1 MSDDINSPA
10 HYTKGGIECIDYL
23 RAKMSHEEFVGFVR
37 GNAIKYLTRM
47 MDKNDAFE
55 DAKKAAWYCCKLV
68 QTLDVVASQAKKDYH
83 AFYGT
88 KKDYDAFYGTTD
100 PGTEP

>member
-1 MSDDINSPA
+1 MSTDQGKCNRPFSVEGRGGNQTMSDDINSPA

-55 DAKKAAWYCCKLV
+55 DAKKSG
-68 QTLDVVASQAKKDYH
+68 VVLL
-83 AFYGT
+83 
-88 KKDYDAFYGTTD
+88 
-100 PGTEP
+100 